1 MTWTALLIVSFLFFW
16 VLGEVVSKPWFY
28 EGLGVNGLDKSAYGT
43 AFVLFMISAYVFLS
57 PLIPL
62 RNAFS
67 WKRDEKAEE
76 NSVLLVDWNAMIS
89 AIAKETA
96 HRAGSMVP
104 DSMYFKL
111 VSGNPDPMHKIKLI
125 QHLAPRHTRQRDS
138 WLPSA

>member
-1 MTWTALLIVSFLFFW
+1 MLFHGN
-16 VLGEVVSKPWFY
+16 VMRKP
-28 EGLGVNGLDKSAYGT
+28 KR
-43 AFVLFMISAYVFLS
+43 IQC
-57 PLIPL
+57 
-62 RNAFS
+62 FS
-67 WKRDEKAEE
+67 
-76 NSVLLVDWNAMIS
+76 IS

-111 VSGNPDPMHKIKLI
+111 VSENPDPMHKIKLI

>member
-1 MTWTALLIVSFLFFW
+1 ML
-16 VLGEVVSKPWFY
+16 
-28 EGLGVNGLDKSAYGT
+28 
-43 AFVLFMISAYVFLS
+43 
-57 PLIPL
+57 
-62 RNAFS
+62 FS

-111 VSGNPDPMHKIKLI
+111 VSENPDPMHKIKLI
-125 QHLAPRHTRQRDS
+125 QHLAPAPYASKRLLAAECLIRTAS
-138 WLPSA
+138 WTFSTGNKSRERSSLAIIHFPWDFLGTLVVNR